1 MISALQPELTQG
13 VLMPAVSQRTW
24 LLAGVT
30 LLVIAAFALG
40 YLAGRNSQPASSD
53 TAPAISM
60 SDMRGVG
67 LGNSPAAPGIG
78 AHEPAQAGSLSA
90 LVSGLENKVAADPGN
105 IDQQLLLAR
114 TYQEL
119 GERDKGLK
127 LLHKLQQRD
136 TANVEVKITL
146 ATLLMEGGDSRD
158 LQAAERLLEDAVR
171 LKPQVVPMAR
181 LYQGDIQLKLGDSA
195 KALKIWKGYLAGLPA
210 GDEQRALFQQ
220 RIAQVSN

>member
-1 MISALQPELTQG
+1 
-13 VLMPAVSQRTW
+13 MPAVSQRTW

-40 YLAGRNSQPASSD
+40 YLAGRNSQPATSD

-60 SDMRGVG
+60 SDMRGAG
-67 LGNSPAAPGIG
+67 LGPAAPGIG

-127 LLHKLQQRD
+127 LLHKLQQHD
-136 TANVEVKITL
+136 SANLEVKITL
-146 ATLLMEGGDSRD
+146 ATLLMEGGDTRD
-158 LQAAERLLEDAVR
+158 LQAADRLLEDAVR
-171 LKPQVVPMAR
+171 LKPQVAPMAR

-195 KALKIWKGYLAGLPA
+195 KALKIWKGYLARLPA